1 MLSNAEAFRSN
12 WTLRMQDALD
22 QVLQFGQ
29 FAMLVIAVSVGIML
43 LLSIVDRHPRDKNSH
58 DERDSRK

>member
-1 MLSNAEAFRSN
+1 
-12 WTLRMQDALD
+12 MQDALD

-43 LLSIVDRHPRDKNSH
+43 LLSIVDRHPRDKNPH
-58 DERDSRK
+58 DERDPRK

>member
-1 MLSNAEAFRSN
+1 
-12 WTLRMQDALD
+12 MQDALD